1 MDCQQGRR
9 GGWRWATTDDAPAR
23 RRGARRAATHALGW
37 GGPLPFLGCV
47 VRSSVL
53 EKNCYVKVVGGI
65 GCLIADFAPTAA
77 ACRNARPSDDG
88 TVRACDALRRWRCRG
103 VSGVLL
109 PHRRCH
115 ALREAVAVAAL
126 RSGTG
131 SRERFQSP
139 IHPPLPPFLPSTFVC
154 VSERRCALPLPTH
167 PRQRRTG
174 WGWPPGPMRF
184 RTRIS
189 AGRVAPLLRTF
200 LLWATSMAWLG
211 TASSRTGGCG
221 VTAAGWRQCVGGGC
235 GVGRWLVGSLSD
247 VQTRA
252 ASAAV
257 PPPRLP
263 LAVCWPRGWSSGFPR
278 RSRRPHRWL
287 HRGGA
292 GTRAARQL
300 MRATPDGAQRA
311 AGAVG
316 GQAGRAQLGRRLRSA
331 RAGM

>member
-1 MDCQQGRR
+1 MPQRQ
-9 GGWRWATTDDAPAR
+9 AVR
-23 RRGARRAATHALGW
+23 RRDGPCLRLLD
-37 GGPLPFLGCV
+37 GGVPRCVRCV
-47 VRSSVL
+47 V
-53 EKNCYVKVVGGI
+53 
-65 GCLIADFAPTAA
+65 
-77 ACRNARPSDDG
+77 
-88 TVRACDALRRWRCRG
+88 
-103 VSGVLL
+103 L

-131 SRERFQSP
+131 SRERFQIP
-139 IHPPLPPFLPSTFVC
+139 VHPPLPFFLPLLFASPSAISF
-154 VSERRCALPLPTH
+154 CALPLPTH
-167 PRQRRTG
+167 PHQRRTG

-200 LLWATSMAWLG
+200 FLLLWAASMAWFG

-221 VTAAGWRQCVGGGC
+221 VTAAGWSQCVGGGC
-235 GVGRWLVGSLSD
+235 GVGRWLEGSLSD

-252 ASAAV
+252 AGATV

-263 LAVCWPRGWSSGFPR
+263 LAVCWPRGRSIGFPR
-278 RSRRPHRWL
+278 RSRRPHRWS

-292 GTRAARQL
+292 GTRAAGQL